1 MRKWSVLLATL
12 LLYLV
17 SCVPN
22 LVQTPQF
29 EMREAGLLRL
39 NPPGLNG
46 VAAEAV
52 VRVLLTARNPNPIDL
67 GLTEM
72 NFDLFLDGAKL
83 AAGST
88 PGFVMKANRVP
99 SNVTVDVTIP
109 INPQTL
115 QNLFKIVTGNR
126 VTFRIDGGFAVDA
139 GALGKP
145 RFGPFTIAQ
154 GAFQAPSLA
163 SQPPKF
169 AFRQDLTRLT
179 VGIGGAVLDLGF
191 EVTNPAPI
199 GYRLVAPLNLTV
211 GNKVIAKA
219 EAGGSIP
226 AGNKG
231 VIYTRFQID
240 PLTAGAAVLSGNF
253 DFQITGTPTLE
264 VPGLQSF
271 AFPLSA
277 LFGGRAQR

>member
-1 MRKWSVLLATL
+1 MKKLSLGLAFLVWLL
-12 LLYLV
+12 V
-17 SCVPN
+17 GCVPN

-52 VRVLLTARNPNPIDL
+52 VRVLLVARNPNPVDL

-88 PGFVMKANRVP
+88 PGFNMKANSVP

-109 INPQTL
+109 INPQSL
-115 QNLFKIVTGNR
+115 QSLFKIVTGNR
-126 VTFRIDGGFAVDA
+126 LTYRIDGGFAVDA
-139 GALGKP
+139 GALGRP

-163 SQPPKF
+163 SQPPRF

-179 VGIGGAVLDLGF
+179 VGLGGAVLDLGF
-191 EVTNPAPI
+191 EVTNPSPI
-199 GYRLVAPLNLTV
+199 GYRLIAPLNLTV
-211 GNKVIAKA
+211 GGRTVAKA

-226 AGNKG
+226 ASNKG

-240 PLTAGAAVLSGNF
+240 PISAGAAVLSGNF
-253 DFQITGTPTLE
+253 DFQITGAPSLE

-277 LFGGRAQR
+277 LFGGTARR